1 MLLDRDRELEALG
14 ALLDAAARG
23 RGGAAVVEG
32 PAGIGKSELLRAAA
46 RAAAE
51 RGVRPLVARAAE
63 LERDLPYGVVRQLL
77 EPPVLGASETERAAL
92 LEGPARRAA
101 ELLDLGGAES
111 EPSAA
116 AHGIFWLVAN
126 LAAGTPLLVAVDDIQ
141 WADEPSLRALAYLG
155 RRLDGLPVALVAAL
169 RTGEALDAALDALL
183 AEPGL
188 VHVRPAPL
196 GTEAVGRLVTD
207 RLGEPADAAF
217 AERCRRQTA
226 GNPFLLTELTA
237 ELASRGIHPTGA
249 ATAAVDEVVP
259 ARVAAA
265 ARRRLAALDDP
276 ARALAG
282 AVVVLGDDADPGLA
296 AELAGLDAATAAEA
310 AARLAAADLLDR
322 GALRFRHPLL
332 RAAIAGATGE
342 AERGRAHARAARLL
356 ARRGA
361 RPDRIGPHLLASPP
375 GDGDP
380 WAVAAL
386 RAAARE
392 ARRLGAPVQAAAALR
407 RAVEEP
413 AEPALL
419 PGLLRELGAVEL
431 AAMLPAASGHLRA
444 ALELARD
451 PGERADIALELG
463 ITYYRDARH
472 PEAVDVLGRTI
483 EALGTEERERRLRLE
498 AFLAIAG
505 RYDLETEHVVRGRVH
520 RLAAGLTG
528 ATPGERIVLAVAAL
542 EDPGPTA
549 AGLERA
555 ARLQERVVG
564 EVPWPDPSDGVGH
577 RGDVPPRR
585 AARPGRRAGRP
596 ARRGGA
602 RGRFARPP
610 RVRARGA
617 RGGEHGH
624 RRARRRRG
632 RPARLAGHRR
642 RARVPRHPR
651 RSSASS
657 C

>member
-1 MLLDRDRELEALG
+1 M
-14 ALLDAAARG
+14 
-23 RGGAAVVEG
+23 
-32 PAGIGKSELLRAAA
+32 
-46 RAAAE
+46 
-51 RGVRPLVARAAE
+51 
-63 LERDLPYGVVRQLL
+63 RQLL

-126 LAAGTPLLVAVDDIQ
+126 LAADTPLLVAVDDIQ

-196 GTEAVGRLVTD
+196 GTAAVGRLVTD

-472 PEAVDVLGRTI
+472 PEAVDVLRPRDRGARHRGARAAAPARGVPGHRRALRPRDRARRARARPPPGGRPDR
-483 EALGTEERERRLRLE
+483 GD
-498 AFLAIAG
+498 AG
-505 RYDLETEHVVRGRVH
+505 RADRARRRRARGSGADGGRARARRAAAGARRRRGAVAGSLRGR
-520 RLAAGLTG
+520 R
-528 ATPGERIVLAVAAL
+528 
-542 EDPGPTA
+542 
-549 AGLERA
+549 
-555 ARLQERVVG
+555 
-564 EVPWPDPSDGVGH
+564 H

-651 RSSASS
+651 ASSASS